1 VAKIMV
7 AGVAGFIG
15 FHLAKRLLER
25 EDEVVG
31 VDNLNPYYDVSLKE
45 ARLAR
50 LQDQRRK
57 IRFCKLDLPAHEG
70 VA

>member
-1 VAKIMV
+1 MV

-31 VDNLNPYYDVSLKE
+31 VDNLNPYYDVSLKA